1 MLSSSAKDI
10 LSMIICY
17 RFTDTDTP
25 LQYICY
31 LLSAKKNI
39 SFAIKKLN
47 ELLEDIQSSI
57 IISKAEGFI
66 GDDFH
71 NLVVSGRSNLTFNE
85 MNKQLKAIED
95 LADRNRDVP
104 KFSSRTLDID
114 ITLITDKNQKILFES
129 DEIEKYE
136 FVSKPLSELI
146 NF

>member
-1 MLSSSAKDI
+1 MIFYLSIGSNI
-10 LSMIICY
+10 E
-17 RFTDTDTP
+17 P
-25 LQYICY
+25 E
-31 LLSAKKNI
+31 KNI

-47 ELLEDIQSSI
+47 ELLENLIQSSI

-114 ITLITDKNQKILFES
+114 ITLITDKNQKIVFES

-146 NF
+146 NL

>member
-1 MLSSSAKDI
+1 MIFYLSIGSNI
-10 LSMIICY
+10 E
-17 RFTDTDTP
+17 P
-25 LQYICY
+25 E
-31 LLSAKKNI
+31 KNI

-47 ELLEDIQSSI
+47 ELLEDLIQSSI

-114 ITLITDKNQKILFES
+114 ITLITDKNKEVVFEI

-146 NF
+146 NL

>member
-1 MLSSSAKDI
+1 MIFYLSIGSNI
-10 LSMIICY
+10 E
-17 RFTDTDTP
+17 P
-25 LQYICY
+25 E
-31 LLSAKKNI
+31 KNI

-47 ELLEDIQSSI
+47 ELLEDLIQSSI

-114 ITLITDKNQKILFES
+114 ITLITDMNQKIVFES

-146 NF
+146 NL

>member
-1 MLSSSAKDI
+1 MSDNDFYLSIGSNI
-10 LSMIICY
+10 E
-17 RFTDTDTP
+17 P
-25 LQYICY
+25 E
-31 LLSAKKNI
+31 KNI

-47 ELLEDIQSSI
+47 ELLEDLIQSSI

-114 ITLITDKNQKILFES
+114 ITLITDKNRKIVFES

-146 NF
+146 NL

>member
-1 MLSSSAKDI
+1 MIFYLSIGSNI
-10 LSMIICY
+10 E
-17 RFTDTDTP
+17 P
-25 LQYICY
+25 E
-31 LLSAKKNI
+31 KNI

-47 ELLEDIQSSI
+47 ELLEDLIQSSI

-114 ITLITDKNQKILFES
+114 ITLITDKNQSIVFES
-129 DEIEKYE
+129 DEIEKYD

-146 NF
+146 NL

>member
-1 MLSSSAKDI
+1 MIFYLSIGSNI
-10 LSMIICY
+10 E
-17 RFTDTDTP
+17 P
-25 LQYICY
+25 E
-31 LLSAKKNI
+31 KNI

-47 ELLEDIQSSI
+47 ELLEDLIQSSI

-114 ITLITDKNQKILFES
+114 ITLITDKNQEVVFES

-146 NF
+146 NL

>member
-1 MLSSSAKDI
+1 MIFYLSIGSNI
-10 LSMIICY
+10 E
-17 RFTDTDTP
+17 P
-25 LQYICY
+25 E
-31 LLSAKKNI
+31 KNK

-47 ELLEDIQSSI
+47 ELLEDLIQSSI

-114 ITLITDKNQKILFES
+114 ITLITDKNQNIVFES
-129 DEIEKYE
+129 DEIEKYD

-146 NF
+146 NL

>member
-1 MLSSSAKDI
+1 MIFYLSIGSNI
-10 LSMIICY
+10 E
-17 RFTDTDTP
+17 P
-25 LQYICY
+25 E
-31 LLSAKKNI
+31 KNI

-47 ELLEDIQSSI
+47 ELLEDLIQSSI

-114 ITLITDKNQKILFES
+114 IRLITDKNQEVVFES

-146 NF
+146 NL

>member
-1 MLSSSAKDI
+1 MIFYLSIGSNI
-10 LSMIICY
+10 E
-17 RFTDTDTP
+17 P
-25 LQYICY
+25 E
-31 LLSAKKNI
+31 KNI

-47 ELLEDIQSSI
+47 ELLEDLIQSSI

-85 MNKQLKAIED
+85 TNKQLKAIED

-114 ITLITDKNQKILFES
+114 ITLITDKNQKIVFES

-146 NF
+146 NL

>member
-1 MLSSSAKDI
+1 MIFYLSIGSNI
-10 LSMIICY
+10 E
-17 RFTDTDTP
+17 P
-25 LQYICY
+25 E
-31 LLSAKKNI
+31 KNI

-47 ELLEDIQSSI
+47 ELLEDLIQSSI

-114 ITLITDKNQKILFES
+114 ITLITDKNQNIVFES

-146 NF
+146 NL

>member
-1 MLSSSAKDI
+1 MIFYLSIGSNI
-10 LSMIICY
+10 E
-17 RFTDTDTP
+17 P
-25 LQYICY
+25 E
-31 LLSAKKNI
+31 KNI

-47 ELLEDIQSSI
+47 ELLEDLIQSSI

-114 ITLITDKNQKILFES
+114 ITLITDKNQNIVFES

-146 NF
+146 SL

>member
-1 MLSSSAKDI
+1 MIFYLSIGSNI
-10 LSMIICY
+10 E
-17 RFTDTDTP
+17 P
-25 LQYICY
+25 E
-31 LLSAKKNI
+31 KNI

-47 ELLEDIQSSI
+47 ELLEDLTQSSI

-114 ITLITDKNQKILFES
+114 ITLITDKNQKIVFES

-146 NF
+146 NL

>member
-1 MLSSSAKDI
+1 MIFYLSIGSNI
-10 LSMIICY
+10 E
-17 RFTDTDTP
+17 P
-25 LQYICY
+25 E
-31 LLSAKKNI
+31 KNI

-47 ELLEDIQSSI
+47 ELLEDLIQSST

-71 NLVVSGRSNLTFNE
+71 NLVVSGRSNLTYNE
-85 MNKQLKAIED
+85 MNRQLKAIED

-129 DEIEKYE
+129 DVIEKYE

>member
-1 MLSSSAKDI
+1 MIFYLSIGSNI
-10 LSMIICY
+10 E
-17 RFTDTDTP
+17 P
-25 LQYICY
+25 
-31 LLSAKKNI
+31 KKNI

-47 ELLEDIQSSI
+47 ELLEDLIQSSI

-114 ITLITDKNQKILFES
+114 ITLITDKNRKIVFES

-146 NF
+146 NI

>member
-1 MLSSSAKDI
+1 MIFYLSIGSNI
-10 LSMIICY
+10 E
-17 RFTDTDTP
+17 P
-25 LQYICY
+25 E
-31 LLSAKKNI
+31 KNI

-47 ELLEDIQSSI
+47 ELLEDLIQSSI

-95 LADRNRDVP
+95 LADRNRDVQ

-114 ITLITDKNQKILFES
+114 ITLITDKNQNIVFES
-129 DEIEKYE
+129 DEIEKYD

-146 NF
+146 NL

>member
-1 MLSSSAKDI
+1 MIFYLSIGSNI
-10 LSMIICY
+10 E
-17 RFTDTDTP
+17 P
-25 LQYICY
+25 E
-31 LLSAKKNI
+31 KNI

-47 ELLEDIQSSI
+47 ELLEDLIQSSI

-114 ITLITDKNQKILFES
+114 ITLIIDKNQEVVFES

-146 NF
+146 NL

>member
-1 MLSSSAKDI
+1 MIFYLSIGSNI
-10 LSMIICY
+10 E
-17 RFTDTDTP
+17 P
-25 LQYICY
+25 E
-31 LLSAKKNI
+31 KNI

-47 ELLEDIQSSI
+47 ELLEDLIQSSI

-71 NLVVSGRSNLTFNE
+71 NLVVSGRSDLTFNE

-114 ITLITDKNQKILFES
+114 ITLITDKNQKIVFES

-146 NF
+146 NL

>member
-1 MLSSSAKDI
+1 MIFYLSIGSNI
-10 LSMIICY
+10 E
-17 RFTDTDTP
+17 P
-25 LQYICY
+25 E
-31 LLSAKKNI
+31 KNI
-39 SFAIKKLN
+39 SFAINKLN
-47 ELLEDIQSSI
+47 ELLEDFIQSSI

-114 ITLITDKNQKILFES
+114 ITLITDKNQKIVFES

-146 NF
+146 NL

>member
-1 MLSSSAKDI
+1 MIFYLSIGSNI
-10 LSMIICY
+10 EHE
-17 RFTDTDTP
+17 
-25 LQYICY
+25 
-31 LLSAKKNI
+31 KNI

-47 ELLEDIQSSI
+47 ELLEDLIQSSI

-114 ITLITDKNQKILFES
+114 ITLITDKNQKIVFES

-146 NF
+146 NL

>member
-1 MLSSSAKDI
+1 MIFYLSIGSNI
-10 LSMIICY
+10 E
-17 RFTDTDTP
+17 P
-25 LQYICY
+25 
-31 LLSAKKNI
+31 KKNI

-47 ELLEDIQSSI
+47 ELLEDLIQSSI

-114 ITLITDKNQKILFES
+114 ITLITDMNQKIVFES

-146 NF
+146 NL

>member
-1 MLSSSAKDI
+1 MIFYLSIGSNI
-10 LSMIICY
+10 E
-17 RFTDTDTP
+17 P
-25 LQYICY
+25 E
-31 LLSAKKNI
+31 KNI
-39 SFAIKKLN
+39 SFAIQKLN
-47 ELLEDIQSSI
+47 ELLEDLIQSSI
-57 IISKAEGFI
+57 IISRAEGFI

-71 NLVVSGRSNLTFNE
+71 NLVVSGTSNLTYNE

-114 ITLITDKNQKILFES
+114 ITLITDKNQEVVFES

-146 NF
+146 NL

>member
-1 MLSSSAKDI
+1 MIFYLSIGSNI
-10 LSMIICY
+10 E
-17 RFTDTDTP
+17 P
-25 LQYICY
+25 E
-31 LLSAKKNI
+31 KNI

-47 ELLEDIQSSI
+47 ELLEDLIQSSI

-114 ITLITDKNQKILFES
+114 ITLITDKNQQIVFEN

-146 NF
+146 NL

>member
-1 MLSSSAKDI
+1 MIFYLSIGSNI
-10 LSMIICY
+10 E
-17 RFTDTDTP
+17 P
-25 LQYICY
+25 
-31 LLSAKKNI
+31 KKNI

-47 ELLEDIQSSI
+47 ELLEDLIQSSI

-114 ITLITDKNQKILFES
+114 ITLITDKNQKIIFES

-146 NF
+146 NL

>member
-1 MLSSSAKDI
+1 MNDNDFYLSIGSNI
-10 LSMIICY
+10 E
-17 RFTDTDTP
+17 P
-25 LQYICY
+25 E
-31 LLSAKKNI
+31 KNI

-47 ELLEDIQSSI
+47 ELLEDLIQSSI

-114 ITLITDKNQKILFES
+114 ITLITDKNRKIVFES

-146 NF
+146 NL

>member
-1 MLSSSAKDI
+1 MIFYLSIGSNI
-10 LSMIICY
+10 E
-17 RFTDTDTP
+17 P
-25 LQYICY
+25 E
-31 LLSAKKNI
+31 KNI

-47 ELLEDIQSSI
+47 ELLEDLIQSSI

-71 NLVVSGRSNLTFNE
+71 NLVVSGRSNLTFYE

-114 ITLITDKNQKILFES
+114 ITLITDKNQKIVFES

-146 NF
+146 NL

>member
-1 MLSSSAKDI
+1 MIFYLSIGSNI
-10 LSMIICY
+10 E
-17 RFTDTDTP
+17 P
-25 LQYICY
+25 E
-31 LLSAKKNI
+31 KNI
-39 SFAIKKLN
+39 SFAMKKLN
-47 ELLEDIQSSI
+47 ELLEDLIQSSI

-114 ITLITDKNQKILFES
+114 ITLITDKNQKIVFES

-146 NF
+146 NL

>member
-1 MLSSSAKDI
+1 MIFYLSIGSNI
-10 LSMIICY
+10 E
-17 RFTDTDTP
+17 P
-25 LQYICY
+25 E
-31 LLSAKKNI
+31 KNI

-47 ELLEDIQSSI
+47 ELLEDLIQSSI

-104 KFSSRTLDID
+104 KFSSRTFDID
-114 ITLITDKNQKILFES
+114 IRLITDKNQNIVFES
-129 DEIEKYE
+129 DEIEKYD

-146 NF
+146 NL

>member
-1 MLSSSAKDI
+1 MIFYLSIGSNI
-10 LSMIICY
+10 E
-17 RFTDTDTP
+17 P
-25 LQYICY
+25 E
-31 LLSAKKNI
+31 KNI
-39 SFAIKKLN
+39 SFAIQKLN
-47 ELLEDIQSSI
+47 ELLEDLIQSSI

-114 ITLITDKNQKILFES
+114 ITLITDKNQEVVFES

-146 NF
+146 NL

>member
-1 MLSSSAKDI
+1 MIFYLSIGSNI
-10 LSMIICY
+10 E
-17 RFTDTDTP
+17 P
-25 LQYICY
+25 
-31 LLSAKKNI
+31 KKNI

-47 ELLEDIQSSI
+47 ELLEDLIQSSI

-95 LADRNRDVP
+95 LANRNRDVP

-114 ITLITDKNQKILFES
+114 ITLITDKNRKIVFES

-146 NF
+146 NL